1 MKRFFNKLKEKFE
14 FKNIFNICLFTLSIL
29 IILFSC
35 IYDNNLAKLICALPT
50 LNPFWL
56 SLAIIA
62 MFSNWIIDAN
72 IIKIITKSVYYN
84 EYNFIKSIKITM
96 VGQFFS
102 AITPFGIA
110 GQPMQIIASTRQGVS
125 SGIAISVLVRKFLIY
140 QTTITF
146 YSLIVITFKYN
157 FFSQAISGFMTLAL
171 IGFISQAS
179 VVLLLVLFSIN
190 KKFTTKLIT
199 LFFKLLSKTHIIKN
213 PEQIGKKVEEQLNF
227 YLENNKNMNHDSRL
241 NVKLYIMTFIQLTV
255 LFSVPF
261 LIYKAYHYPGFP
273 FIDMVSSQAL
283 LTMIASYTPLPG
295 GSGTNEGGF
304 IMIFNMFFSDAD
316 ISQAMLLWRF
326 ITYYFCII
334 AGLFFAKLGKKQS
347 KLSLALPPTT
357 PNN

>member
-1 MKRFFNKLKEKFE
+1 MKKFFYKLKNKLQLKS
-14 FKNIFNICLFTLSIL
+14 IFNICLFTLSIL

-35 IYDNNLAKLICALPT
+35 LYDNNLAKLISSLPT

-56 SLAIIA
+56 SLAIFA
-62 MFSNWIIDAN
+62 MFGNWIIDAN
-72 IIKIITKSVYYN
+72 IIKIITKSVYPDK
-84 EYNFIKSIKITM
+84 YNFKKAIKVTM

-110 GQPMQIIASTRQGVS
+110 GQPMQIIASTRQGIS
-125 SGIAISVLVRKFLIY
+125 SGIALSVLVRKFLIY

-146 YSLIVITFKYN
+146 YSLLVITFKYN
-157 FFSQAISGFMTLAL
+157 FFNQTISGFMTLAL

-179 VVLLLVLFSIN
+179 MILLLLLFSIN
-190 KKFTTKLIT
+190 KTFTTKIIM

-213 PEQIGKKVEEQLNF
+213 PEQISKKVEKQLNF
-227 YLENNKNMNHDSRL
+227 YLENNTHMNHDSKF
-241 NVKLYIMTFIQLTV
+241 NIKLYIMTFIQITV

-261 LIYKAYHYPGFP
+261 FIYKAYHYPGFP
-273 FIDMVSSQAL
+273 LIDMLSSQAL
-283 LTMIASYTPLPG
+283 LNMIASYTPLPG

-304 IMIFNMFFSDAD
+304 IIIFNMFFNDAD

-334 AGLFFAKLGKKQS
+334 IGLFFAKLGKKQT
-347 KLSLALPPTT
+347 KLSPVLPPIISK
-357 PNN
+357 